1 MKISLNRLFATA
13 ALGLL
18 SVAASA
24 LPVAAQGRFEG
35 HFTLPCEVRWQ
46 NATLP
51 AGDYTF
57 TLPSVSYQSAMVV
70 SGPEGSIFEIPRE
83 VSTRLVDGR
92 NVLILEQHDG
102 TYFVREMDLSV
113 GQLKYRMPKT
123 FESEKLLAKTA
134 APQQIII
141 AMVIK

>member
-1 MKISLNRLFATA
+1 MKIKLNRLFAMA

-24 LPVAAQGRFEG
+24 LPAAAQGRFDG
-35 HFTLPCEVRWQ
+35 HFRLPCEVRWQ

-70 SGPEGSIFEIPRE
+70 SGPDGSVFEVPRE
-83 VSTRLVDGR
+83 VSTRVVDGR

-113 GQLKYRMPKT
+113 GQLKYRMPKA
-123 FESEKLLAKTA
+123 SQNEKLLAKAA

-141 AMVIK
+141 AMVTK